1 MNSFLQFS
9 MTLKKIVPTML
20 DNLTWL
26 VDSEKISLYDKR
38 VLEEDLNE
46 S

>member
-1 MNSFLQFS
+1 
-9 MTLKKIVPTML
+9 ML

-26 VDSEKISLYDKR
+26 VDSKKISLYDKR

>member
-9 MTLKKIVPTML
+9 MRLKKIVPTML

>member
-1 MNSFLQFS
+1 MSG
-9 MTLKKIVPTML
+9 
-20 DNLTWL
+20 NLTCL

>member
-1 MNSFLQFS
+1 
-9 MTLKKIVPTML
+9 ML
-20 DNLTWL
+20 GNLTWS

>member
-1 MNSFLQFS
+1 MNSFLQFLIE
-9 MTLKKIVPTML
+9 LKKIVPIML

-26 VDSEKISLYDKR
+26 VDSKKISLYDKR

>member
-1 MNSFLQFS
+1 
-9 MTLKKIVPTML
+9 ML
-20 DNLTWL
+20 ENLTWL

>member
-1 MNSFLQFS
+1 MNSFLQFLIR
-9 MTLKKIVPTML
+9 LKKIVLTML

-26 VDSEKISLYDKR
+26 VDSKKISLYDKR

>member
-1 MNSFLQFS
+1 MNSFLQFLIE
-9 MTLKKIVPTML
+9 LKKIVTTML

-26 VDSEKISLYDKR
+26 VDSKKISLYDKR

>member
-1 MNSFLQFS
+1 MNSFLQFLIE
-9 MTLKKIVPTML
+9 LKKIVLTML

-26 VDSEKISLYDKR
+26 VDSKKISLYDKR

>member
-9 MTLKKIVPTML
+9 IGLKKITPYML
-20 DNLTWL
+20 GNLTWL

>member
-1 MNSFLQFS
+1 MNSFLQFLIE
-9 MTLKKIVPTML
+9 LKKIVPNML

-26 VDSEKISLYDKR
+26 VDSKKISLYDKR